1 MGRGSPDR
9 NYKYCSLAVMSPVL
23 TTLTSVTIMRA
34 SDIIN
39 ILIVIV
45 IIIVTDVAWC
55 ADHGD
60 DASAGL
66 Q

>member
-34 SDIIN
+34 SDSIN
-39 ILIVIV
+39 IMIVTL
-45 IIIVTDVAWC
+45 IIIVTDVAQC
-55 ADHGD
+55 ADHGA